1 MLTSHARIFNQTFC
15 SYENTFSTLFEV
27 YTVLLVL
34 LIIYILRDKVCLK
47 RSENWQETAKTL
59 QKIIVAQE
67 TFKPFG
73 LSLKKRA
80 KIESHICPAAH
91 IFKIDYTIVCTI
103 FELSVS

>member
-1 MLTSHARIFNQTFC
+1 MTGHARIFNQTFC

-59 QKIIVAQE
+59 RKIMVAQE
-67 TFKPFG
+67 RFKPFS
-73 LSLKKRA
+73 LSLENRA
-80 KIESHICPAAH
+80 KIQPQICPADH
-91 IFKIDYTIVCTI
+91 IFKINHTIMCCM
-103 FELSVS
+103 FELSAS